1 MEVEM
6 PILALAMQKGGVGKT
21 TTALAIGV
29 ELARTGRRTLLV
41 DMDPQSNLTMI
52 TGYDPATI
60 TRSVTDVLVDGPQQ
74 IHEAILRTA
83 HGVDLLPATLALA
96 GAEPILS
103 GRIGRELLLR
113 AALDEVRRR
122 YDYILIDSPPNLGLF
137 TLNVLAA
144 AEAVIV
150 PLQAHVL
157 ALKALPQLEQ
167 TIQLIRQLNPGLRIG
182 GIVVTMFD
190 KRTMVNQEVEDVVRQ
205 EYGDLVFE
213 AVVPFTVRLV
223 EAPAAAQPIS
233 AYAPDSAG
241 ARAYQ
246 AIAQEVARR
255 YG

>member
-1 MEVEM
+1 M

-21 TTALAIGV
+21 TTTLAIGV
-29 ELARTGRRTLLV
+29 ELARMGRRVLLV

-52 TGYDPATI
+52 TGYDPAAI
-60 TRSVTDVLVDGPQQ
+60 ARSVTDVLIDGPHH
-74 IHEAILRTA
+74 IHEAILQTS
-83 HGVDLLPATLALA
+83 HGVDLLPATLSLA

-113 AALDEVRRR
+113 GALQEVQGR

-167 TIQLIRQLNPGLRIG
+167 TIQLIRQLNPALRIG

-190 KRTMVNQEVEDVVRQ
+190 RRTMVNQEVEDVVRQ
-205 EYGDLVFE
+205 QYGDLVFG

-233 AYAPDSAG
+233 SYAPDSAG
-241 ARAYQ
+241 AKAYQ

>member
-1 MEVEM
+1 M
-6 PILALAMQKGGVGKT
+6 PTLALAMQKGGVGKT
-21 TTALAIGV
+21 TTTLAIGV
-29 ELARTGRRTLLV
+29 ELAHLGRRVLLV
-41 DMDPQSNLTMI
+41 DIDPQSNLTMI
-52 TGYDPATI
+52 AGLDPAVV
-60 TRSVTDVLVDGPQQ
+60 TRSVTDVLVDGPHHVQQ
-74 IHEAILRTA
+74 AIVHTP

-113 AALDEVRRR
+113 TALSEVAER
-122 YDYILIDSPPNLGLF
+122 YDYILLDSPPNLGLF
-137 TLNVLAA
+137 TLNALAA

-167 TIQLIRQLNPGLRIG
+167 TIQLIRQLNPNVRIG

-190 KRTMVNQEVEDVVRQ
+190 RRTVVNQEVEEAVRQ
-205 EYGDLVFE
+205 QYGTLVFE
-213 AVVPFTVRLV
+213 TVIPFTVRLV
-223 EAPAAAQPIS
+223 EAPAAAQPIGV
-233 AYAPDSAG
+233 YAPDSAG

-246 AIAQEVARR
+246 ALAQEVAQR